1 MRNFHL
7 HLVSDATGETL
18 NSVARAVVT
27 QFEGV
32 RPIEHSWAL
41 VRSLKHLDRVLQAIA
56 EAPGVVM
63 FTVVERDLRKQ
74 LQAGCDRLNVPCIPV
89 LDPVIASLSDY
100 LGVESRGQPGR
111 QHEMNTE
118 YFGRIEAMRF
128 TMAHDDGQRA
138 EHLDQSDMILV
149 GVSRTSKTPTS
160 IYLANRGYK
169 VSNIPV
175 VPACPLPP
183 QLEGLSR
190 PLVVG
195 LTANA
200 ERLIQVRQ
208 NRLRSL
214 NQTGE
219 TDYVELEAVRQ
230 ELIEARRLFTKRGWP
245 VIDVTRRSIE
255 ETAAAILNLY
265 FERNGLTGSSDVPSP
280 SV

>member
-1 MRNFHL
+1 MKEFHL

-18 NSVARAVVT
+18 NSVARAAVT

-32 RPIEHSWAL
+32 KPIEHSWAL
-41 VRSLKHLDRVLQAIA
+41 VRSARHLDRVLDAIA

-63 FTVVERDLRKQ
+63 FTVVERNLREQ
-74 LQAGCDRLNVPCIPV
+74 LQAGCDRLGVPCIPV

-128 TMAHDDGQRA
+128 TMAHDDGQLP
-138 EHLDQSDMILV
+138 EDLDKADIILV

-169 VSNIPV
+169 VSNVPV
-175 VPACPLPP
+175 VPGCPLPAE
-183 QLEGLSR
+183 LDGLKK

-200 ERLIQVRQ
+200 ERLVQVRQ

-214 NQTGE
+214 NEATE
-219 TDYVELEAVRQ
+219 TDYVELESVRQ
-230 ELIEARRLFTKRGWP
+230 ELLTARRLFTERGWP

-265 FERNGLTGSSDVPSP
+265 FERNGLTASAEAAALSD
-280 SV
+280 